1 MSNSA
6 DSRPLETSD
15 RRSTLRKRM
24 PLIGAL
30 VGGASLLYLPTLL
43 MSQAPQTEAGPPIV
57 KASDKWITLGVD
69 ASSSQIPTTLSQ
81 YEVVRPMP
89 SIRHRPSHKD
99 RGMQVTS
106 GDSQGVH
113 SRAQLSGRP
122 VASSVAS
129 ALPNVTQRG
138 ASDKPN
144 SVCASNRQ
152 HAASFRVAKNQR
164 QWSRP
169 STLA

>member
-15 RRSTLRKRM
+15 RRSALRKRM
-24 PLIGAL
+24 PLVGAL

-81 YEVVRPMP
+81 YEVVRPIAP
-89 SIRHRPSHKD
+89 IQHRPSRKD
-99 RGMQVTS
+99 RMQVTS
-106 GDSQGVH
+106 GGSQGVH
-113 SRAQLSGRP
+113 SRAQLSGKP
-122 VASSVAS
+122 FASSVAS

-138 ASDKPN
+138 ASDRPN

-152 HAASFRVAKNQR
+152 HAASFRIAKNQR

-169 STLA
+169 STVA